1 MLTLIP
7 SINKAGTL
15 IKTGKK
21 FKEGTNISKQ
31 NAEHLDRERKVYYT
45 ENQEDVGNNFKSG

>member
-7 SINKAGTL
+7 SMHKGGIS

-31 NAEHLDRERKVYYT
+31 NAEHLDKEKNVYHT
-45 ENQEDVGNNFKSG
+45 ENQEDAGNSFKAG